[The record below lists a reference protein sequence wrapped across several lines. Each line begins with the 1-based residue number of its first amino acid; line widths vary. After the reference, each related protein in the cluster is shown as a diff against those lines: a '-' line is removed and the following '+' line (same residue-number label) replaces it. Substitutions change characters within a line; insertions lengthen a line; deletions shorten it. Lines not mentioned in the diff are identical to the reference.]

1 MRHARIMVSTALAAT
16 LALAAGCGDSATEVP
31 KTADKMETG
40 KMATDEMKGGKMDDK
55 MAAPK

>member
-16 LALAAGCGDSATEVP
+16 LALAAGCGDSATEAP

-40 KMATDEMKGGKMDDK
+40 KMATDEMKGGKMD
-55 MAAPK
+55 APK